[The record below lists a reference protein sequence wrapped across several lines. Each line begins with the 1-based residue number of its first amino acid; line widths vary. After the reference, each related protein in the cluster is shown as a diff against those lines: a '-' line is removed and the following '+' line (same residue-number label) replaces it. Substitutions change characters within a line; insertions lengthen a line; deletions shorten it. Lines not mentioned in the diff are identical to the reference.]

1 MGDTLARPVTDKYSQ
16 QFESNKFRVG
26 ASGMQGWRKGME
38 DAHTTLLS
46 MAPDA
51 PDCSFYAV
59 YDGHCGQ
66 STARYCG
73 NHLHTK
79 LTGSSHFIRREYDKA
94 MIEAFLSTDS
104 ELQENN
110 KAEGSGCTAV
120 SCLVTETG
128 QIVCANA
135 GDSRCVLSRAGKA
148 VPLSFD
154 HKPTNESEMARIQK
168 AGGYVHGGRAN
179 GNLALSRAIGDF
191 EFKGNP
197 ALKPEE
203 QIITAKPDIIS
214 EQLQAEDD
222 FIVLACD
229 GIWDCMTNEDVVK
242 FVAEELQNTT
252 DLAAICEKTFD
263 KCLAPCAPGIG
274 CDNMT
279 MIIVQ
284 FKEEFKK
291 HLGLI
296 PGGPSSLEQT
306 VAAPAAAASQPTEE

>member
-1 MGDTLARPVTDKYSQ
+1 
-16 QFESNKFRVG
+16 
-26 ASGMQGWRKGME
+26 
-38 DAHTTLLS
+38 
-46 MAPDA
+46 
-51 PDCSFYAV
+51 
-59 YDGHCGQ
+59 
-66 STARYCG
+66 
-73 NHLHTK
+73 
-79 LTGSSHFIRREYDKA
+79 
-94 MIEAFLSTDS
+94 
-104 ELQENN
+104 
-110 KAEGSGCTAV
+110 
-120 SCLVTETG
+120 
-128 QIVCANA
+128 
-135 GDSRCVLSRAGKA
+135 
-148 VPLSFD
+148 
-154 HKPTNESEMARIQK
+154 MARIQK